1 MAQEIELKFIVN
13 HSAVEALRDH
23 LNTLDGE
30 HHDPVQLLNIYYE
43 TPDNWLRGHDMGL
56 RIRGENGR
64 YEMTMKVAGRVTGGL
79 HQRPEYNVALS
90 APTLDLAQLP
100 TEVWPNGELPA
111 DLASRVQPLFSTDFY
126 REKWLVEVDGSQIE
140 IALDQGEVKAGEFA
154 EPICELELE
163 LLSGDMRAVLKL
175 ANQLVS
181 QTGLRQGSLSKA
193 ARGYHLAQGN
203 PAREIKP
210 TTILHVAAKADVEQ
224 GLEAALELALAQWQY
239 HEELWVRG
247 NDAAKEQVLAAIG
260 LVRHTLMLF
269 GGIVPRKAS
278 THLRDLL
285 TQCEATIASAVSAV
299 TAVYSTE
306 TAMAKLALTEWL
318 VSKAWQPFLDA
329 KAQSKMS
336 DSFKRFADIH
346 LSRHAAEL
354 KSVFC
359 QPLGDRY
366 RDQLPRLTRDIDSI
380 LLLAG
385 YYDPVVAQDW
395 LENWQGCVTLLRPG
409 NALKLNISVMRQTI
423 RNRSGCT
430 AENVNQARIKSLM
443 KPLSSPLQQY
453 WQTVVERLPEPL
465 AEESLSA
472 QAKSV
477 LTFSDFVQDS
487 VIAHP
492 EWLTELESQPP
503 QADEWQHYAAWLQE
517 ALSNV
522 SDEAGLMRELR
533 LFRRRI
539 MVRIAWA
546 QTLALVTEESI
557 LQQLSHLAET
567 LIVAA
572 RDWLYDACCREWGT
586 PCNAQGEAQPLLIL
600 GMGKLGGG
608 ELNFSSDID
617 LIFAWPE
624 HGCTQGGRRE
634 LDNAQFFTRMGQR
647 LIKVLDQ
654 PTQDG
659 FVYRVDMRLRPFGES
674 GPLVLSFAALED
686 YYQEQGRDWER
697 YAMVK
702 ARIMGDSDGVYA
714 NELRAMLRPFVF
726 RRYIDFSV
734 IQSLRN
740 MKGMIARE
748 VRRRG
753 LTDNIKLGAGGI
765 REIEFIVQV
774 FQLIRGG
781 REPSL
786 QSRALLPTLSAI
798 AALHLL
804 SENDAEQLRVAYLFL
819 RRLENLLQSINDEQT
834 QTLPSDELTRARLAW
849 AMDFADW
856 PQLTG
861 VLTAHMA
868 NVRRV
873 FNELIGDDESETQEE
888 SLSEQW
894 RELWQDALQEDDTT
908 PVLAHLSEDE
918 RKQVLM
924 LIADFRK
931 ELDKRTIGPRG
942 RQVLDHL
949 MPHLLSDVCARED
962 AAVTLSRIT
971 ALLVGIVTRTT
982 YLELLSEFPAALK
995 HLISLCAASPMIAS
1009 QLARYPLLLD
1019 ELLDP
1024 NTLYQPTATD
1034 AYRDE
1039 LRQYLLRVPEDDE
1052 EQQLEALR
1060 QFKQAQLLR
1069 IAAAD
1074 IAGTLPVMKV
1084 SDHLT
1089 WLAEAMIDAVVQQA
1103 WVQMVARYG
1112 KPNHLNEREGR
1123 GFAVVGYGK
1132 LGGWEL
1138 GYSSDLDLIFLHD
1151 CPMDAMTD
1159 GEREIDGRQFYL
1171 RLAQRIMH
1179 LFSTR
1184 TSSGILYEVDARLR
1198 PSGAAGMLVTSAE
1211 AFADYQKNEAW
1222 TWEHQA
1228 LVRARVVYGDPQLT
1242 AHFDAVRR
1250 EIMTLPREG
1259 KTLQTEVREMREKMR
1274 AHLGNK
1280 HRDRFDIKADEGGI
1294 TDIEFITQ
1302 YLVLRYAHEKPKLT
1316 RWSDNVR
1323 ILELLAQ
1330 NDIMEEQE
1338 AMALTR
1344 AYTTLRDE
1352 LHHLAL
1358 QELPGHVSEDCFTA
1372 ERELVRASWQKWL
1385 VEE

>member
-1 MAQEIELKFIVN
+1 
-13 HSAVEALRDH
+13 
-23 LNTLDGE
+23 
-30 HHDPVQLLNIYYE
+30 P
-43 TPDNWLRGHDMGL
+43 P
-56 RIRGENGR
+56 
-64 YEMTMKVAGRVTGGL
+64 
-79 HQRPEYNVALS
+79 
-90 APTLDLAQLP
+90 
-100 TEVWPNGELPA
+100 
-111 DLASRVQPLFSTDFY
+111 
-126 REKWLVEVDGSQIE
+126 
-140 IALDQGEVKAGEFA
+140 
-154 EPICELELE
+154 
-163 LLSGDMRAVLKL
+163 
-175 ANQLVS
+175 
-181 QTGLRQGSLSKA
+181 
-193 ARGYHLAQGN
+193 
-203 PAREIKP
+203 
-210 TTILHVAAKADVEQ
+210 
-224 GLEAALELALAQWQY
+224 
-239 HEELWVRG
+239 
-247 NDAAKEQVLAAIG
+247 
-260 LVRHTLMLF
+260 
-269 GGIVPRKAS
+269 
-278 THLRDLL
+278 
-285 TQCEATIASAVSAV
+285 
-299 TAVYSTE
+299 
-306 TAMAKLALTEWL
+306 
-318 VSKAWQPFLDA
+318 
-329 KAQSKMS
+329 
-336 DSFKRFADIH
+336 
-346 LSRHAAEL
+346 
-354 KSVFC
+354 
-359 QPLGDRY
+359 
-366 RDQLPRLTRDIDSI
+366 
-380 LLLAG
+380 
-385 YYDPVVAQDW
+385 
-395 LENWQGCVTLLRPG
+395 
-409 NALKLNISVMRQTI
+409 
-423 RNRSGCT
+423 
-430 AENVNQARIKSLM
+430 
-443 KPLSSPLQQY
+443 
-453 WQTVVERLPEPL
+453 
-465 AEESLSA
+465 
-472 QAKSV
+472 
-477 LTFSDFVQDS
+477 
-487 VIAHP
+487 
-492 EWLTELESQPP
+492 PP
-503 QADEWQHYAAWLQE
+503 QADEWQHYSVWLQE

-557 LQQLSHLAET
+557 LQQLSYLAET

-702 ARIMGDSDGVYA
+702 ARIMGDSEGVYA

-781 REPSL
+781 REPLL
-786 QSRALLPTLSAI
+786 QSRSLLPTLSAI

-834 QTLPSDELTRARLAW
+834 QTLPSDELNRARLAW

-861 VLTAHMA
+861 ALTAHMT

-908 PVLAHLSEDE
+908 PVLAHLSEDD
-918 RKQVLM
+918 RKQVLTM
-924 LIADFRK
+924 IADFRK

-1052 EQQLEALR
+1052 EQQLEA
-1060 QFKQAQLLR
+1060 
-1069 IAAAD
+1069 
-1074 IAGTLPVMKV
+1074 
-1084 SDHLT
+1084 
-1089 WLAEAMIDAVVQQA
+1089 
-1103 WVQMVARYG
+1103 
-1112 KPNHLNEREGR
+1112 
-1123 GFAVVGYGK
+1123 
-1132 LGGWEL
+1132 
-1138 GYSSDLDLIFLHD
+1138 
-1151 CPMDAMTD
+1151 
-1159 GEREIDGRQFYL
+1159 
-1171 RLAQRIMH
+1171 
-1179 LFSTR
+1179 
-1184 TSSGILYEVDARLR
+1184 
-1198 PSGAAGMLVTSAE
+1198 
-1211 AFADYQKNEAW
+1211 
-1222 TWEHQA
+1222 
-1228 LVRARVVYGDPQLT
+1228 
-1242 AHFDAVRR
+1242 
-1250 EIMTLPREG
+1250 
-1259 KTLQTEVREMREKMR
+1259 
-1274 AHLGNK
+1274 
-1280 HRDRFDIKADEGGI
+1280 
-1294 TDIEFITQ
+1294 
-1302 YLVLRYAHEKPKLT
+1302 
-1316 RWSDNVR
+1316 
-1323 ILELLAQ
+1323 
-1330 NDIMEEQE
+1330 
-1338 AMALTR
+1338 
-1344 AYTTLRDE
+1344 
-1352 LHHLAL
+1352 
-1358 QELPGHVSEDCFTA
+1358 
-1372 ERELVRASWQKWL
+1372 
-1385 VEE
+1385 

>member
-1 MAQEIELKFIVN
+1 M
-13 HSAVEALRDH
+13 
-23 LNTLDGE
+23 
-30 HHDPVQLLNIYYE
+30 
-43 TPDNWLRGHDMGL
+43 M
-56 RIRGENGR
+56 
-64 YEMTMKVAGRVTGGL
+64 
-79 HQRPEYNVALS
+79 
-90 APTLDLAQLP
+90 
-100 TEVWPNGELPA
+100 
-111 DLASRVQPLFSTDFY
+111 
-126 REKWLVEVDGSQIE
+126 
-140 IALDQGEVKAGEFA
+140 
-154 EPICELELE
+154 
-163 LLSGDMRAVLKL
+163 
-175 ANQLVS
+175 
-181 QTGLRQGSLSKA
+181 
-193 ARGYHLAQGN
+193 
-203 PAREIKP
+203 
-210 TTILHVAAKADVEQ
+210 
-224 GLEAALELALAQWQY
+224 
-239 HEELWVRG
+239 
-247 NDAAKEQVLAAIG
+247 
-260 LVRHTLMLF
+260 
-269 GGIVPRKAS
+269 
-278 THLRDLL
+278 
-285 TQCEATIASAVSAV
+285 
-299 TAVYSTE
+299 
-306 TAMAKLALTEWL
+306 
-318 VSKAWQPFLDA
+318 
-329 KAQSKMS
+329 
-336 DSFKRFADIH
+336 
-346 LSRHAAEL
+346 
-354 KSVFC
+354 
-359 QPLGDRY
+359 
-366 RDQLPRLTRDIDSI
+366 
-380 LLLAG
+380 
-385 YYDPVVAQDW
+385 
-395 LENWQGCVTLLRPG
+395 
-409 NALKLNISVMRQTI
+409 
-423 RNRSGCT
+423 
-430 AENVNQARIKSLM
+430 
-443 KPLSSPLQQY
+443 PLSSPLQQQ
-453 WQTVVERLPEPL
+453 WQTVCERLPEALP
-465 AEESLSA
+465 ASSLSD
-472 QAKSV
+472 QARQV
-477 LTFSDFVQDS
+477 LTFSDFVQES
-487 VIAHP
+487 VTAHP
-492 EWLTELESQPP
+492 DWLAELEASPP
-503 QADEWQHYAAWLQE
+503 QADEWQHYAQWLQD
-517 ALSNV
+517 ALAEI
-522 SDEAGLMRELR
+522 SDETALMRALR
-533 LFRRRI
+533 QFRRRV

-546 QTLALVTEESI
+546 QALMLVSEEST

-586 PCNAQGEAQPLLIL
+586 PCSEDGTPQPLLIL

-624 HGCTQGGRRE
+624 KGATRGGRRE
-634 LDNAQFFTRMGQR
+634 LDNAQFFTRLGQR
-647 LIKVLDQ
+647 LIKALDQ

-659 FVYRVDMRLRPFGES
+659 FVYRVDMRLRPFGDS

-702 ARIMGDSDGVYA
+702 ARIMGDTGDTYA

-753 LTDNIKLGAGGI
+753 LKDNIKLGAGGI

-786 QSRALLPTLSAI
+786 QSRSLLPTLAAI
-798 AALHLL
+798 AQLNLL
-804 SENDAEQLRVAYLFL
+804 PEGDDRILREAYLFL

-834 QTLPSDELTRARLAW
+834 QTLPGDELNRARLAW
-849 AMDFADW
+849 GMRLDDW
-856 PQLTG
+856 QALIDA
-861 VLTAHMA
+861 LDAHMA
-868 NVRRV
+868 AVRRI
-873 FNELIGDDESETQEE
+873 FNDLIGDDESESQDDE
-888 SLSEQW
+888 LSEHW

-908 PVLAHLSEDE
+908 PVLTHLSDED
-918 RKQVLM
+918 RHRVVA
-924 LIADFRK
+924 LIADFRL
-931 ELDKRTIGPRG
+931 ELNKRAIGPRG

-949 MPHLLSDVCARED
+949 MPHLLSDVCSRAD
-962 AAVTLSRIT
+962 APVPLSRLT
-971 ALLVGIVTRTT
+971 PLLSGIITRTT
-982 YLELLSEFPAALK
+982 YLELLSEFPGALK

-1009 QLARYPLLLD
+1009 KLARYPLLLD

-1039 LRQYLLRVPEDDE
+1039 LRQYLLRVPEEDE

-1069 IAAAD
+1069 VAAAD
-1074 IAGTLPVMKV
+1074 ISGTLPVMKV

-1089 WLAEAMIDAVVQQA
+1089 WLAEAIIDAVVHQA

-1112 KPNHLNEREGR
+1112 QPKHLADREGR

-1151 CPMDAMTD
+1151 CPVDVMTD

-1198 PSGAAGMLVTSAE
+1198 PSGAAGMLVTSTDS
-1211 AFADYQKNEAW
+1211 FADYQQNEAW

-1228 LVRARVVYGDPQLT
+1228 LVRARVVYGDPQLKAQFDTIRRDVLT
-1242 AHFDAVRR
+1242 A
-1250 EIMTLPREG
+1250 TREG
-1259 KTLQTEVREMREKMR
+1259 PTLQTEVREMREKMR

-1302 YLVLRYAHEKPKLT
+1302 YLVLRDAHSKPKLT

-1330 NDIMEEQE
+1330 NDIMDEHE
-1338 AMALTR
+1338 ALALTR

-1358 QELPGHVSEDCFTA
+1358 QEQPGHLPLDCFNA
-1372 ERELVRASWQKWL
+1372 ERELVRACWQKWL
-1385 VEE
+1385 VEPCVTKQV

>member
-1 MAQEIELKFIVN
+1 
-13 HSAVEALRDH
+13 
-23 LNTLDGE
+23 
-30 HHDPVQLLNIYYE
+30 
-43 TPDNWLRGHDMGL
+43 
-56 RIRGENGR
+56 
-64 YEMTMKVAGRVTGGL
+64 
-79 HQRPEYNVALS
+79 
-90 APTLDLAQLP
+90 
-100 TEVWPNGELPA
+100 
-111 DLASRVQPLFSTDFY
+111 
-126 REKWLVEVDGSQIE
+126 
-140 IALDQGEVKAGEFA
+140 
-154 EPICELELE
+154 
-163 LLSGDMRAVLKL
+163 
-175 ANQLVS
+175 
-181 QTGLRQGSLSKA
+181 
-193 ARGYHLAQGN
+193 
-203 PAREIKP
+203 
-210 TTILHVAAKADVEQ
+210 
-224 GLEAALELALAQWQY
+224 
-239 HEELWVRG
+239 
-247 NDAAKEQVLAAIG
+247 
-260 LVRHTLMLF
+260 
-269 GGIVPRKAS
+269 
-278 THLRDLL
+278 
-285 TQCEATIASAVSAV
+285 
-299 TAVYSTE
+299 
-306 TAMAKLALTEWL
+306 
-318 VSKAWQPFLDA
+318 
-329 KAQSKMS
+329 
-336 DSFKRFADIH
+336 
-346 LSRHAAEL
+346 
-354 KSVFC
+354 
-359 QPLGDRY
+359 
-366 RDQLPRLTRDIDSI
+366 
-380 LLLAG
+380 
-385 YYDPVVAQDW
+385 
-395 LENWQGCVTLLRPG
+395 
-409 NALKLNISVMRQTI
+409 
-423 RNRSGCT
+423 
-430 AENVNQARIKSLM
+430 M

-453 WQTVVERLPEPL
+453 WQTIAEQLPE
-465 AEESLSA
+465 SVSGV

-477 LTFSDFVQDS
+477 LTFSDFVRDS
-487 VIAHP
+487 IIAHP
-492 EWLTELESQPP
+492 HWLTELESAPP
-503 QADEWQHYAAWLQE
+503 QADDWQQYGEWLQA
-517 ALSNV
+517 ALATVN
-522 SDEAGLMRELR
+522 DEAALMHELR
-533 LFRRRI
+533 LFRRRV

-546 QTLALVTEESI
+546 QALSLVDDTDI

-567 LIVAA
+567 LIVSA

-586 PCNAQGEAQPLLIL
+586 PCSQDGIPQPLLIL

-624 HGCTQGGRRE
+624 HGSTQGGRRE

-659 FVYRVDMRLRPFGES
+659 FVYRVDMRLRPFGDS

-702 ARIMGDSDGVYA
+702 ARIMGDTDGRYVD
-714 NELRAMLRPFVF
+714 ELRAMLRPFVF

-753 LTDNIKLGAGGI
+753 LKDNIKLGAGGI

-786 QSRALLPTLSAI
+786 QSRSLLPTLSAI

-804 SENDAEQLRVAYLFL
+804 PENDAEQLRLAYLFL

-834 QTLPSDELTRARLAW
+834 QTLPGDELNRARLAW
-849 AMDFADW
+849 GMNADNW
-856 PQLTG
+856 SQLMETLEG
-861 VLTAHMA
+861 HMA

-873 FNELIGDDESETQEE
+873 FNELIGDDETDTQEDA
-888 SLSEQW
+888 LSEQW
-894 RELWQDALQEDDTT
+894 RELWQDALQEDDTP
-908 PVLAHLSEDE
+908 PVLSHLTDDD
-918 RKQVLM
+918 RLRVLA

-949 MPHLLSDVCARED
+949 MPHLLSDVCTRQD
-962 AAVTLSRIT
+962 ASLPLSRIT
-971 ALLVGIVTRTT
+971 PLLVGIVTRTT
-982 YLELLSEFPAALK
+982 YLELLSEFPGALK
-995 HLISLCAASPMIAS
+995 HLISLCAASPMVAS

-1060 QFKQAQLLR
+1060 QFKQTQLLR

-1103 WVQMVARYG
+1103 WLQMVARYG
-1112 KPNHLNEREGR
+1112 QPTHLTEREGR

-1151 CPMDAMTD
+1151 CPIDVMTD

-1198 PSGAAGMLVTSAE
+1198 PSGAAGMLVTSTE
-1211 AFADYQKNEAW
+1211 SFADYQKNEAW

-1242 AHFDAVRR
+1242 SQFDSVRR
-1250 EIMTLPREG
+1250 DIMTQPRDG
-1259 KTLQTEVREMREKMR
+1259 KTLQNEVREMREKMR

-1302 YLVLRYAHEKPKLT
+1302 YLVLRYAHDKPKLT

-1330 NDIMEEQE
+1330 NDIMDEQE
-1338 AMALTR
+1338 AMALTH

-1358 QELPGHVSEDCFTA
+1358 QELPGHVAQTCFEA
-1372 ERELVRASWQKWL
+1372 ERTLVRASWQKWL

>member
-1 MAQEIELKFIVN
+1 M
-13 HSAVEALRDH
+13 
-23 LNTLDGE
+23 
-30 HHDPVQLLNIYYE
+30 
-43 TPDNWLRGHDMGL
+43 M
-56 RIRGENGR
+56 
-64 YEMTMKVAGRVTGGL
+64 
-79 HQRPEYNVALS
+79 
-90 APTLDLAQLP
+90 
-100 TEVWPNGELPA
+100 
-111 DLASRVQPLFSTDFY
+111 
-126 REKWLVEVDGSQIE
+126 
-140 IALDQGEVKAGEFA
+140 
-154 EPICELELE
+154 
-163 LLSGDMRAVLKL
+163 
-175 ANQLVS
+175 
-181 QTGLRQGSLSKA
+181 
-193 ARGYHLAQGN
+193 
-203 PAREIKP
+203 
-210 TTILHVAAKADVEQ
+210 
-224 GLEAALELALAQWQY
+224 
-239 HEELWVRG
+239 
-247 NDAAKEQVLAAIG
+247 
-260 LVRHTLMLF
+260 
-269 GGIVPRKAS
+269 
-278 THLRDLL
+278 
-285 TQCEATIASAVSAV
+285 
-299 TAVYSTE
+299 
-306 TAMAKLALTEWL
+306 
-318 VSKAWQPFLDA
+318 
-329 KAQSKMS
+329 
-336 DSFKRFADIH
+336 
-346 LSRHAAEL
+346 
-354 KSVFC
+354 
-359 QPLGDRY
+359 
-366 RDQLPRLTRDIDSI
+366 
-380 LLLAG
+380 
-385 YYDPVVAQDW
+385 
-395 LENWQGCVTLLRPG
+395 
-409 NALKLNISVMRQTI
+409 
-423 RNRSGCT
+423 
-430 AENVNQARIKSLM
+430 
-443 KPLSSPLQQY
+443 PLSSPLQQQ
-453 WQTVVERLPEPL
+453 WQTVCERLPEAL
-465 AEESLSA
+465 SASSLSE
-472 QAKSV
+472 QARQV
-477 LTFSDFVQDS
+477 LAFSDFVQES
-487 VIAHP
+487 VTAHP
-492 EWLTELESQPP
+492 DWLTGLEAAPP
-503 QADEWQHYAAWLQE
+503 QADEWQHYAQWLRD
-517 ALSNV
+517 ALADV
-522 SDEAGLMRELR
+522 GDEAALMRELR
-533 LFRRRI
+533 HFRRRV

-546 QTLALVTEESI
+546 QALMLVSEEST

-586 PCNAQGEAQPLLIL
+586 PCSEDGTPQPLLIL

-624 HGCTQGGRRE
+624 KGATRGGRRE
-634 LDNAQFFTRMGQR
+634 LDNAQFFTRLGQR
-647 LIKVLDQ
+647 LIKALDQ

-659 FVYRVDMRLRPFGES
+659 FVYRVDMRLRPFGDS

-702 ARIMGDSDGVYA
+702 ARIMGDNDGAYA
-714 NELRAMLRPFVF
+714 SELRAMLRPFVF

-753 LTDNIKLGAGGI
+753 LKDNIKLGAGGI

-786 QSRALLPTLSAI
+786 QSRSLLPTLAAI
-798 AALHLL
+798 AQLNLL
-804 SENDAEQLRVAYLFL
+804 PEGDAQILREAYLFL

-834 QTLPSDELTRARLAW
+834 QTLPGDELNRARLAW
-849 AMDFADW
+849 GMRLDDW
-856 PQLTG
+856 QALTEA
-861 VLTAHMA
+861 LDAHMA
-868 NVRRV
+868 AVRRI
-873 FNELIGDDESETQEE
+873 FNDLIGDDESESQDDE
-888 SLSEQW
+888 LSEHW

-908 PVLAHLSEDE
+908 PVLAHLSNDD
-918 RKQVLM
+918 RHRVVA
-924 LIADFRK
+924 LIADFRL
-931 ELDKRTIGPRG
+931 ELNKRAIGPRG

-949 MPHLLSDVCARED
+949 MPHLLSDVCSRAD
-962 AAVTLSRIT
+962 APVPLSRLT
-971 ALLVGIVTRTT
+971 PLLSGIITRTT
-982 YLELLSEFPAALK
+982 YLELLSEFPGALK

-1009 QLARYPLLLD
+1009 KLARYPLLLD

-1039 LRQYLLRVPEDDE
+1039 LRQYLLRVPEEDE

-1069 IAAAD
+1069 VAAAD

-1089 WLAEAMIDAVVQQA
+1089 WLAEAIIDAVVHQA

-1112 KPNHLNEREGR
+1112 QPKHLADREGR

-1151 CPMDAMTD
+1151 CPVDVMTD

-1198 PSGAAGMLVTSAE
+1198 PSGAAGMLVSSTESFAE
-1211 AFADYQKNEAW
+1211 YQKNEAW

-1228 LVRARVVYGDPQLT
+1228 LVRARVVYGDPQLKAQFDTIRRDVLT
-1242 AHFDAVRR
+1242 A
-1250 EIMTLPREG
+1250 MREG
-1259 KTLQTEVREMREKMR
+1259 PTLQTEVREMREKMR

-1302 YLVLRYAHEKPKLT
+1302 YLVLRDAHAKPKLT

-1330 NDIMEEQE
+1330 NDIMDEQE
-1338 AMALTR
+1338 ALALTR

-1358 QELPGHVSEDCFTA
+1358 QEQPGHLPLDCFNT
-1372 ERELVRASWQKWL
+1372 ERELVRACWQKWL
-1385 VEE
+1385 VEPCVTKQV

>member
-1 MAQEIELKFIVN
+1 M
-13 HSAVEALRDH
+13 
-23 LNTLDGE
+23 
-30 HHDPVQLLNIYYE
+30 
-43 TPDNWLRGHDMGL
+43 M
-56 RIRGENGR
+56 
-64 YEMTMKVAGRVTGGL
+64 
-79 HQRPEYNVALS
+79 
-90 APTLDLAQLP
+90 
-100 TEVWPNGELPA
+100 
-111 DLASRVQPLFSTDFY
+111 
-126 REKWLVEVDGSQIE
+126 
-140 IALDQGEVKAGEFA
+140 
-154 EPICELELE
+154 
-163 LLSGDMRAVLKL
+163 
-175 ANQLVS
+175 
-181 QTGLRQGSLSKA
+181 
-193 ARGYHLAQGN
+193 
-203 PAREIKP
+203 
-210 TTILHVAAKADVEQ
+210 
-224 GLEAALELALAQWQY
+224 
-239 HEELWVRG
+239 
-247 NDAAKEQVLAAIG
+247 
-260 LVRHTLMLF
+260 
-269 GGIVPRKAS
+269 
-278 THLRDLL
+278 
-285 TQCEATIASAVSAV
+285 
-299 TAVYSTE
+299 
-306 TAMAKLALTEWL
+306 
-318 VSKAWQPFLDA
+318 
-329 KAQSKMS
+329 
-336 DSFKRFADIH
+336 
-346 LSRHAAEL
+346 
-354 KSVFC
+354 
-359 QPLGDRY
+359 
-366 RDQLPRLTRDIDSI
+366 
-380 LLLAG
+380 
-385 YYDPVVAQDW
+385 
-395 LENWQGCVTLLRPG
+395 
-409 NALKLNISVMRQTI
+409 
-423 RNRSGCT
+423 
-430 AENVNQARIKSLM
+430 
-443 KPLSSPLQQY
+443 PLSSPLQQQ
-453 WQTVVERLPEPL
+453 WQTVCERLPEALP
-465 AEESLSA
+465 ASSLSE
-472 QAKSV
+472 QARQV
-477 LTFSDFVQDS
+477 LAFSDFVQES
-487 VIAHP
+487 VTAHP
-492 EWLTELESQPP
+492 DWLTGLEAAPP
-503 QADEWQHYAAWLQE
+503 QADEWQHYAQWLRD
-517 ALSNV
+517 ALADV
-522 SDEAGLMRELR
+522 SDEAALMRELR
-533 LFRRRI
+533 HFRRRV

-546 QTLALVTEESI
+546 QALMLVSEEST

-586 PCNAQGEAQPLLIL
+586 PCSEDGTPQPLLIL

-624 HGCTQGGRRE
+624 KGATRGGRRE
-634 LDNAQFFTRMGQR
+634 LDNAQFFTRLGQR
-647 LIKVLDQ
+647 LIKALDQ

-659 FVYRVDMRLRPFGES
+659 FVYRVDMRLRPFGDS

-702 ARIMGDSDGVYA
+702 ARIMGDNDGAYA
-714 NELRAMLRPFVF
+714 SELRAMLRPFVF

-753 LTDNIKLGAGGI
+753 LKDNIKLGAGGI

-786 QSRALLPTLSAI
+786 QSRSLLPTLAAI
-798 AALHLL
+798 AQLNLL
-804 SENDAEQLRVAYLFL
+804 PEGDAQILREAYLFL

-834 QTLPSDELTRARLAW
+834 QTLPGDELNRARLAW
-849 AMDFADW
+849 GMRVDDW
-856 PQLTG
+856 QALTEA
-861 VLTAHMA
+861 LDAHMA
-868 NVRRV
+868 AVRRI
-873 FNELIGDDESETQEE
+873 FNDLIGDDESESQDDE
-888 SLSEQW
+888 LSEHW

-908 PVLAHLSEDE
+908 PVLAHLSNDD
-918 RKQVLM
+918 RHRVVA
-924 LIADFRK
+924 LIADFRL
-931 ELDKRTIGPRG
+931 ELNKRAIGPRG

-949 MPHLLSDVCARED
+949 MPHLLSDVCSRAD
-962 AAVTLSRIT
+962 APVPLSRLT
-971 ALLVGIVTRTT
+971 PLLSGIITRTT
-982 YLELLSEFPAALK
+982 YLELLSEFPGALK

-1009 QLARYPLLLD
+1009 KLARYPLLLD

-1039 LRQYLLRVPEDDE
+1039 LRQYLLRVPEEDE

-1069 IAAAD
+1069 VAAAD

-1089 WLAEAMIDAVVQQA
+1089 WLAEAIIDAVVHQA

-1112 KPNHLNEREGR
+1112 QPKHLADREGR

-1151 CPMDAMTD
+1151 CPVDVMTD

-1198 PSGAAGMLVTSAE
+1198 PSGAAGMLVSSTESFAE
-1211 AFADYQKNEAW
+1211 YQKNEAW

-1228 LVRARVVYGDPQLT
+1228 LVRARVVYGDPQLKAQFDTIRRDVLT
-1242 AHFDAVRR
+1242 A
-1250 EIMTLPREG
+1250 TREG
-1259 KTLQTEVREMREKMR
+1259 PTLQTEVREMREKMR

-1302 YLVLRYAHEKPKLT
+1302 YLVLRDAHAKPKLT

-1330 NDIMEEQE
+1330 NDIMDEQE
-1338 AMALTR
+1338 ALALTR

-1358 QELPGHVSEDCFTA
+1358 QEQPGHLPLDCFNA
-1372 ERELVRASWQKWL
+1372 ERELVRACWQKWL
-1385 VEE
+1385 VEPCVTKQV

>member
-1 MAQEIELKFIVN
+1 M
-13 HSAVEALRDH
+13 
-23 LNTLDGE
+23 
-30 HHDPVQLLNIYYE
+30 
-43 TPDNWLRGHDMGL
+43 M
-56 RIRGENGR
+56 
-64 YEMTMKVAGRVTGGL
+64 
-79 HQRPEYNVALS
+79 
-90 APTLDLAQLP
+90 
-100 TEVWPNGELPA
+100 
-111 DLASRVQPLFSTDFY
+111 
-126 REKWLVEVDGSQIE
+126 
-140 IALDQGEVKAGEFA
+140 
-154 EPICELELE
+154 
-163 LLSGDMRAVLKL
+163 
-175 ANQLVS
+175 
-181 QTGLRQGSLSKA
+181 
-193 ARGYHLAQGN
+193 
-203 PAREIKP
+203 
-210 TTILHVAAKADVEQ
+210 
-224 GLEAALELALAQWQY
+224 
-239 HEELWVRG
+239 
-247 NDAAKEQVLAAIG
+247 
-260 LVRHTLMLF
+260 
-269 GGIVPRKAS
+269 
-278 THLRDLL
+278 
-285 TQCEATIASAVSAV
+285 
-299 TAVYSTE
+299 
-306 TAMAKLALTEWL
+306 
-318 VSKAWQPFLDA
+318 
-329 KAQSKMS
+329 
-336 DSFKRFADIH
+336 
-346 LSRHAAEL
+346 
-354 KSVFC
+354 
-359 QPLGDRY
+359 
-366 RDQLPRLTRDIDSI
+366 
-380 LLLAG
+380 
-385 YYDPVVAQDW
+385 
-395 LENWQGCVTLLRPG
+395 
-409 NALKLNISVMRQTI
+409 
-423 RNRSGCT
+423 
-430 AENVNQARIKSLM
+430 
-443 KPLSSPLQQY
+443 PLSSPLQQQ
-453 WQTVVERLPEPL
+453 WQTVCERLPEALP
-465 AEESLSA
+465 ASSLSD
-472 QAKSV
+472 QARQV
-477 LTFSDFVQDS
+477 LTFSDFVQES
-487 VIAHP
+487 VTAHP
-492 EWLTELESQPP
+492 DWLAELEASPP
-503 QADEWQHYAAWLQE
+503 QADEWQHYAQWLQD
-517 ALSNV
+517 ALAEI
-522 SDEAGLMRELR
+522 SDETALMRALR
-533 LFRRRI
+533 QFRRRV

-546 QTLALVTEESI
+546 QALMLVSEEST

-586 PCNAQGEAQPLLIL
+586 PCSEDGTPQPLLIL

-624 HGCTQGGRRE
+624 KGATRGGRRE
-634 LDNAQFFTRMGQR
+634 LDNAQFFTRLGQR
-647 LIKVLDQ
+647 LIKALDQ

-659 FVYRVDMRLRPFGES
+659 FVYRVDMRLRPFGDS

-702 ARIMGDSDGVYA
+702 ARIMGDTGDTYA

-753 LTDNIKLGAGGI
+753 LKDNIKLGAGGI

-786 QSRALLPTLSAI
+786 QSRSLLPTLAAI
-798 AALHLL
+798 AQLNLL
-804 SENDAEQLRVAYLFL
+804 PEGDDRILREAYLFL

-834 QTLPSDELTRARLAW
+834 QTLPGDELNRARLAW
-849 AMDFADW
+849 GMRLDDW
-856 PQLTG
+856 QALIDA
-861 VLTAHMA
+861 LDAHMA
-868 NVRRV
+868 AVRRI
-873 FNELIGDDESETQEE
+873 FNDLIGDDESESQDDE
-888 SLSEQW
+888 LSEHW

-908 PVLAHLSEDE
+908 PVLTHLSDDD
-918 RKQVLM
+918 RHRVVA
-924 LIADFRK
+924 LIADFRL
-931 ELDKRTIGPRG
+931 ELNKRAIGPRG

-949 MPHLLSDVCARED
+949 MPHLLSDVCSRAD
-962 AAVTLSRIT
+962 APVPLSRLT
-971 ALLVGIVTRTT
+971 PLLSGIITRTT
-982 YLELLSEFPAALK
+982 YLELLSEFPGALK

-1009 QLARYPLLLD
+1009 KLARYPLLLD

-1039 LRQYLLRVPEDDE
+1039 LRQYLLRVPEEDE

-1069 IAAAD
+1069 VAAAD
-1074 IAGTLPVMKV
+1074 ISGTLPVMKV

-1089 WLAEAMIDAVVQQA
+1089 WLAEAIIDAVVHQA

-1112 KPNHLNEREGR
+1112 QPKHLADREGR

-1151 CPMDAMTD
+1151 CPVDVMTD

-1198 PSGAAGMLVTSAE
+1198 PSGAAGMLVTSTDS
-1211 AFADYQKNEAW
+1211 FADYQQNEAW

-1228 LVRARVVYGDPQLT
+1228 LVRARVVYGDPQLKAQFDTIRRDVLT
-1242 AHFDAVRR
+1242 A
-1250 EIMTLPREG
+1250 TREG
-1259 KTLQTEVREMREKMR
+1259 STLQTEVREMREKMR

-1302 YLVLRYAHEKPKLT
+1302 YLVLRDAHSKPKLT

-1330 NDIMEEQE
+1330 NDIMDEHE
-1338 AMALTR
+1338 ALALTR

-1358 QELPGHVSEDCFTA
+1358 QEQPGHLPLDCFNA
-1372 ERELVRASWQKWL
+1372 ERELVRACWQKWL
-1385 VEE
+1385 VEPCVTKQV

>member
-1 MAQEIELKFIVN
+1 M
-13 HSAVEALRDH
+13 
-23 LNTLDGE
+23 
-30 HHDPVQLLNIYYE
+30 
-43 TPDNWLRGHDMGL
+43 TP
-56 RIRGENGR
+56 
-64 YEMTMKVAGRVTGGL
+64 
-79 HQRPEYNVALS
+79 
-90 APTLDLAQLP
+90 
-100 TEVWPNGELPA
+100 
-111 DLASRVQPLFSTDFY
+111 FS
-126 REKWLVEVDGSQIE
+126 LQ
-140 IALDQGEVKAGEFA
+140 
-154 EPICELELE
+154 
-163 LLSGDMRAVLKL
+163 
-175 ANQLVS
+175 
-181 QTGLRQGSLSKA
+181 
-193 ARGYHLAQGN
+193 
-203 PAREIKP
+203 
-210 TTILHVAAKADVEQ
+210 
-224 GLEAALELALAQWQY
+224 
-239 HEELWVRG
+239 
-247 NDAAKEQVLAAIG
+247 
-260 LVRHTLMLF
+260 
-269 GGIVPRKAS
+269 
-278 THLRDLL
+278 
-285 TQCEATIASAVSAV
+285 
-299 TAVYSTE
+299 
-306 TAMAKLALTEWL
+306 
-318 VSKAWQPFLDA
+318 
-329 KAQSKMS
+329 
-336 DSFKRFADIH
+336 
-346 LSRHAAEL
+346 
-354 KSVFC
+354 
-359 QPLGDRY
+359 
-366 RDQLPRLTRDIDSI
+366 
-380 LLLAG
+380 
-385 YYDPVVAQDW
+385 
-395 LENWQGCVTLLRPG
+395 
-409 NALKLNISVMRQTI
+409 
-423 RNRSGCT
+423 
-430 AENVNQARIKSLM
+430 
-443 KPLSSPLQQY
+443 LQQH
-453 WQTVVERLPEPL
+453 WQTVVDRLPTDFPSD
-465 AEESLSA
+465 AISPQA
-472 QAKSV
+472 QAAM
-477 LTFSDFVQDS
+477 TFSDFISQSLV
-487 VIAHP
+487 AYP
-492 EWLTELESQPP
+492 AWLSELENSPP
-503 QADEWQHYAAWLQE
+503 QADEWQHYAAWLQD
-517 ALSNV
+517 ALADV
-522 SDEAGLMRELR
+522 SDENSLMRELR
-533 LFRRRI
+533 LFRRRV

-546 QTLALVTEESI
+546 QALSLISTESS

-586 PCNAQGEAQPLLIL
+586 PCNADGKPQPLLIL

-624 HGCTQGGRRE
+624 HGSTQGGRRE

-647 LIKVLDQ
+647 LIKALDQ
-654 PTQDG
+654 PTMDG

-702 ARIMGDSDGVYA
+702 ARIMGDREGVYVE
-714 NELRAMLRPFVF
+714 ELRATLRPFVF

-753 LTDNIKLGAGGI
+753 LKDNIKLGAGGI

-786 QSRALLPTLSAI
+786 QGRALLPTLEAI
-798 AALHLL
+798 DALHLL
-804 SENDAEQLRVAYLFL
+804 PEGEAQRLHDAYLFL

-834 QTLPSDELTRARLAW
+834 QTLPQDDLNRARLAW
-849 AMDFADW
+849 GMGFADW
-856 PQLTG
+856 DALTQA
-861 VLTAHMA
+861 LDAHMA
-868 NVRRV
+868 SVRQI
-873 FNELIGDDESETQEE
+873 FNALIGDDEETSADEQ
-888 SLSEQW
+888 LSEHW

-908 PVLAHLSEDE
+908 PVLTHLTDSD
-918 RKQVLM
+918 RNQVLA

-942 RQVLDHL
+942 RQVLDSL
-949 MPHLLSDVCARED
+949 MPHLLSNVCSRED
-962 AAVTLSRIT
+962 APVPLARIMP
-971 ALLVGIVTRTT
+971 LLTGIVTRTT
-982 YLELLSEFPAALK
+982 YLELLSEFPGALK
-995 HLISLCAASPMIAS
+995 HLIRLCAASPMVAS

-1039 LRQYLLRVPEDDE
+1039 LRQYLLRVPEEDE

-1069 IAAAD
+1069 VAAAD

-1103 WVQMVARYG
+1103 WVQMVARFG
-1112 KPNHLNEREGR
+1112 QPRHLAERQGR

-1138 GYSSDLDLIFLHD
+1138 GYSSDLDLVFLHD
-1151 CPMDAMTD
+1151 CPVEVMTD

-1198 PSGAAGMLVTSAE
+1198 PSGAAGMLVTTTE
-1211 AFADYQKNEAW
+1211 AFADYQHHEAW

-1228 LVRARVVYGDPQLT
+1228 LVRARVVYGDPQLQSQ
-1242 AHFDAVRR
+1242 FDAIRR
-1250 EIMTLPREG
+1250 DVLTVSREG
-1259 KTLQTEVREMREKMR
+1259 EKLQTEVREMREKMR
-1274 AHLGNK
+1274 AHLGGK

-1302 YLVLRYAHEKPKLT
+1302 YLVLRFAHNKPKLT

-1330 NDIMEEQE
+1330 NDIMDEQE
-1338 AMALTR
+1338 ALALSQ
-1344 AYTTLRDE
+1344 AYTTLRDA

-1358 QELPGHVSEDCFTA
+1358 QEEAGHVAPEAFAA
-1372 ERELVRASWQKWL
+1372 ERELVRASWLKWL
-1385 VEE
+1385 VVP

>member
-1 MAQEIELKFIVN
+1 M
-13 HSAVEALRDH
+13 
-23 LNTLDGE
+23 
-30 HHDPVQLLNIYYE
+30 
-43 TPDNWLRGHDMGL
+43 M
-56 RIRGENGR
+56 
-64 YEMTMKVAGRVTGGL
+64 
-79 HQRPEYNVALS
+79 
-90 APTLDLAQLP
+90 
-100 TEVWPNGELPA
+100 
-111 DLASRVQPLFSTDFY
+111 
-126 REKWLVEVDGSQIE
+126 
-140 IALDQGEVKAGEFA
+140 
-154 EPICELELE
+154 
-163 LLSGDMRAVLKL
+163 
-175 ANQLVS
+175 
-181 QTGLRQGSLSKA
+181 
-193 ARGYHLAQGN
+193 
-203 PAREIKP
+203 
-210 TTILHVAAKADVEQ
+210 
-224 GLEAALELALAQWQY
+224 
-239 HEELWVRG
+239 
-247 NDAAKEQVLAAIG
+247 
-260 LVRHTLMLF
+260 
-269 GGIVPRKAS
+269 
-278 THLRDLL
+278 
-285 TQCEATIASAVSAV
+285 
-299 TAVYSTE
+299 
-306 TAMAKLALTEWL
+306 
-318 VSKAWQPFLDA
+318 
-329 KAQSKMS
+329 
-336 DSFKRFADIH
+336 
-346 LSRHAAEL
+346 
-354 KSVFC
+354 
-359 QPLGDRY
+359 
-366 RDQLPRLTRDIDSI
+366 
-380 LLLAG
+380 
-385 YYDPVVAQDW
+385 
-395 LENWQGCVTLLRPG
+395 
-409 NALKLNISVMRQTI
+409 
-423 RNRSGCT
+423 
-430 AENVNQARIKSLM
+430 
-443 KPLSSPLQQY
+443 PLSSPLQQQ
-453 WQTVVERLPEPL
+453 WQTVCERLPEALP
-465 AEESLSA
+465 ASSLSE
-472 QAKSV
+472 QSRQV
-477 LTFSDFVQDS
+477 LTFSDFVQES
-487 VIAHP
+487 VTAHP
-492 EWLTELESQPP
+492 DWLAELEASPP
-503 QADEWQHYAAWLQE
+503 QADEWQHYAQWLQD
-517 ALSNV
+517 ALV
-522 SDEAGLMRELR
+522 DISDEPALMRVLR
-533 LFRRRI
+533 QFRRRV

-546 QTLALVTEESI
+546 QALMLVSEEST

-586 PCNAQGEAQPLLIL
+586 PCSEDGTPQPLMIL

-624 HGCTQGGRRE
+624 KGATRGGRRE
-634 LDNAQFFTRMGQR
+634 LDNAQFFTRLGQR
-647 LIKVLDQ
+647 LIKALDQ

-659 FVYRVDMRLRPFGES
+659 FVYRVDMRLRPFGDS
-674 GPLVLSFAALED
+674 GPLVLSYAALED

-702 ARIMGDSDGVYA
+702 ARIMGDTGDAYA

-753 LTDNIKLGAGGI
+753 LKDNIKLGAGGI

-786 QSRALLPTLSAI
+786 QSRSLLPTLAAI
-798 AALHLL
+798 AQLNLL
-804 SENDAEQLRVAYLFL
+804 PEGDDRILREAYLFL

-834 QTLPSDELTRARLAW
+834 QTLPGDELNRARLAW
-849 AMDFADW
+849 GMRVDDW
-856 PQLTG
+856 QALTDA
-861 VLTAHMA
+861 LDAHMA
-868 NVRRV
+868 AVRRI
-873 FNELIGDDESETQEE
+873 FNDLIGDDESESQDDE
-888 SLSEQW
+888 LSEHW

-908 PVLAHLSEDE
+908 PVLTHLSDDD
-918 RKQVLM
+918 RHRVVA
-924 LIADFRK
+924 LIADFRL
-931 ELDKRTIGPRG
+931 ELNKRAIGPRG
-942 RQVLDHL
+942 RQVLDYL
-949 MPHLLSDVCARED
+949 MPHLLSDVCSRAD
-962 AAVTLSRIT
+962 APVPLSRLT
-971 ALLVGIVTRTT
+971 PLLSGIITRTT
-982 YLELLSEFPAALK
+982 YLELLSEFPGALK

-1009 QLARYPLLLD
+1009 KLARYPLLLD

-1039 LRQYLLRVPEDDE
+1039 LRQYLLRVPEEDE

-1069 IAAAD
+1069 VAAAD
-1074 IAGTLPVMKV
+1074 ISGTLPVMKV

-1089 WLAEAMIDAVVQQA
+1089 WLAEAIIDAVVHQA

-1112 KPNHLNEREGR
+1112 QPKHLADREGR

-1151 CPMDAMTD
+1151 CPVDVMTD

-1198 PSGAAGMLVTSAE
+1198 PSGAAGMLVTSTD

-1228 LVRARVVYGDPQLT
+1228 LVRARVVYGDPQLNAQFDTIRRDVLT
-1242 AHFDAVRR
+1242 A
-1250 EIMTLPREG
+1250 TREG
-1259 KTLQTEVREMREKMR
+1259 PTLQTEVREMREKMR

-1280 HRDRFDIKADEGGI
+1280 HKDRFDIKADEGGI

-1302 YLVLRYAHEKPKLT
+1302 YLVLRDAHSKPKLT

-1330 NDIMEEQE
+1330 NDIMDEHE
-1338 AMALTR
+1338 ALALTR

-1358 QELPGHVSEDCFTA
+1358 QEQPGHLPLDCFNP
-1372 ERELVRASWQKWL
+1372 ERELVRACWQKWL
-1385 VEE
+1385 VEPCVTKQV

>member
-1 MAQEIELKFIVN
+1 
-13 HSAVEALRDH
+13 
-23 LNTLDGE
+23 
-30 HHDPVQLLNIYYE
+30 
-43 TPDNWLRGHDMGL
+43 
-56 RIRGENGR
+56 
-64 YEMTMKVAGRVTGGL
+64 
-79 HQRPEYNVALS
+79 
-90 APTLDLAQLP
+90 
-100 TEVWPNGELPA
+100 
-111 DLASRVQPLFSTDFY
+111 
-126 REKWLVEVDGSQIE
+126 
-140 IALDQGEVKAGEFA
+140 
-154 EPICELELE
+154 
-163 LLSGDMRAVLKL
+163 
-175 ANQLVS
+175 
-181 QTGLRQGSLSKA
+181 
-193 ARGYHLAQGN
+193 
-203 PAREIKP
+203 
-210 TTILHVAAKADVEQ
+210 
-224 GLEAALELALAQWQY
+224 
-239 HEELWVRG
+239 
-247 NDAAKEQVLAAIG
+247 
-260 LVRHTLMLF
+260 
-269 GGIVPRKAS
+269 
-278 THLRDLL
+278 
-285 TQCEATIASAVSAV
+285 
-299 TAVYSTE
+299 
-306 TAMAKLALTEWL
+306 
-318 VSKAWQPFLDA
+318 
-329 KAQSKMS
+329 
-336 DSFKRFADIH
+336 
-346 LSRHAAEL
+346 
-354 KSVFC
+354 
-359 QPLGDRY
+359 
-366 RDQLPRLTRDIDSI
+366 
-380 LLLAG
+380 
-385 YYDPVVAQDW
+385 
-395 LENWQGCVTLLRPG
+395 
-409 NALKLNISVMRQTI
+409 
-423 RNRSGCT
+423 
-430 AENVNQARIKSLM
+430 M

-453 WQTVVERLPEPL
+453 WQIIAEQLPE
-465 AEESLSA
+465 SVSGV

-477 LTFSDFVQDS
+477 LTFSDFVRDS

-492 EWLTELESQPP
+492 HWLTELESTPP
-503 QADEWQHYAAWLQE
+503 QADEWQQYGEWLQ
-517 ALSNV
+517 AKLATVN
-522 SDEAGLMRELR
+522 DEAALMHALR
-533 LFRRRI
+533 LFRRRV

-546 QTLALVTEESI
+546 QALSLVDDTDI

-567 LIVAA
+567 LIVGA

-586 PCNAQGEAQPLLIL
+586 PCNQDGIPQPLLIL

-624 HGCTQGGRRE
+624 HGSTQGGRRE

-659 FVYRVDMRLRPFGES
+659 FVYRVDMRLRPFGDS

-702 ARIMGDSDGVYA
+702 ARIMGDTDGRYVD
-714 NELRAMLRPFVF
+714 ELRAMLRPFVF

-753 LTDNIKLGAGGI
+753 LKDNIKLGAGGI

-786 QSRALLPTLSAI
+786 QSRSLLPTLRAI

-804 SENDAEQLRVAYLFL
+804 PENDAEQLRQAYLFL

-834 QTLPSDELTRARLAW
+834 QTLPGDELNRARLAW
-849 AMDFADW
+849 GMNADDW
-856 PQLTG
+856 QQLTEM
-861 VLTAHMA
+861 LEAHMA

-873 FNELIGDDESETQEE
+873 FNELIGDDETETQEDA
-888 SLSEQW
+888 LSEQW
-894 RELWQDALQEDDTT
+894 RELWQDALQEDDTP
-908 PVLAHLSEDE
+908 PVLSHLADDDHI
-918 RKQVLM
+918 RVLA

-949 MPHLLSDVCARED
+949 MPHLLSDVCTRQD
-962 AAVTLSRIT
+962 PAVPLSRIT
-971 ALLVGIVTRTT
+971 PLLVGIVTRTT
-982 YLELLSEFPAALK
+982 YLELLSEFPGALK
-995 HLISLCAASPMIAS
+995 HLISLCAASPMVAS

-1024 NTLYQPTATD
+1024 ATLYQPTATD

-1039 LRQYLLRVPEDDE
+1039 LRQYLLRVPEEDE

-1074 IAGTLPVMKV
+1074 IAETLPVMKV

-1103 WVQMVARYG
+1103 WLQMAARYG
-1112 KPNHLNEREGR
+1112 QPMHLAEREGR

-1151 CPMDAMTD
+1151 CPVDVMTD

-1211 AFADYQKNEAW
+1211 AFADYQRNEAW

-1242 AHFDAVRR
+1242 SQFDAVRR
-1250 EIMTLPREG
+1250 DIMTLPRDG

-1302 YLVLRYAHEKPKLT
+1302 YLVLRYAHDKPKLT

-1330 NDIMEEQE
+1330 NDIMDEQE
-1338 AMALTR
+1338 AMALTH

-1358 QELPGHVSEDCFTA
+1358 QELPGHVAQTCFDA
-1372 ERELVRASWQKWL
+1372 ERTLVRASWQKWL